1 MPSKCAWNRV
11 IAAQCH
17 WISWISSQPLYQTI
31 NPNVFPLKKSSK
43 ISWTWTCSQICF
55 PSQESTKQP
64 ACCSR
69 RCCRIQASRT
79 SRFARQESL
88 YGMHDS
94 WSNKPLNLTI
104 QGIFNIID
112 IWTIASTF
120 FGHPCM
126 CLPVTQFTIAN
137 PLNHNKLHI
146 IYPVASCP
154 RRISA
159 TCKDSRSAR

>member
-55 PSQESTKQP
+55 PSQESTDNPP
-64 ACCSR
+64 AVPGVAAESR
-69 RCCRIQASRT
+69 PPGHLDLHGSRVFMACMTAGPISPLILLSKAS
-79 SRFARQESL
+79 SIS
-88 YGMHDS
+88 
-94 WSNKPLNLTI
+94 
-104 QGIFNIID
+104 
-112 IWTIASTF
+112 STF
-120 FGHPCM
+120 EQWPAHFLDSLACVFLWLNSPWQI
-126 CLPVTQFTIAN
+126 LW
-137 PLNHNKLHI
+137 NHNKLHI
-146 IYPVASCP
+146 IHPVASCP

-159 TCKDSRSAR
+159 TCNDSRSAR